1 MVDLLITTKEAQAIL
16 GVSQS
21 KIYELLNSRG
31 FPTVII
37 GNNKGRK
44 QYRVIKEKLIEWI
57 ERGGLK

>member
-1 MVDLLITTKEAQAIL
+1 ML

-44 QYRVIKEKLIEWI
+44 QYRVIKEKLAEWI
-57 ERGGLK
+57 ERGGLKVAK